1 VSSIALAVSPNPAST
16 TLAVEFT
23 LPMAGHAA
31 VEVFDVRGRRVRT
44 LGEGTRAAGAHR
56 FTWDGSDRRGGT
68 VPAGIYLVR
77 LVTDR
82 GQTAKRVAWIAN
94 R

>member
-1 VSSIALAVSPNPAST
+1 LAGRATV
-16 TLAVEFT
+16 V
-23 LPMAGHAA
+23 
-31 VEVFDVRGRRVRT
+31 VFDVRGRRVKT
-44 LGEGTRAAGAHR
+44 LGDGTRTAGAHR
-56 FTWDGSDRRGGT
+56 FTWDGSDRRGAT
-68 VPAGIYLVR
+68 VSAGIYLVR